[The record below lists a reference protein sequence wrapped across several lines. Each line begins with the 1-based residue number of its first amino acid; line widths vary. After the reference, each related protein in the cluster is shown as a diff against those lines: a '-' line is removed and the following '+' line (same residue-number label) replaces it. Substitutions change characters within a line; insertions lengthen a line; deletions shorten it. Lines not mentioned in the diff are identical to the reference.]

1 MLNGL
6 IVKYKIYKSILAFS
20 LVGVLFSCENDLETI
35 KTVTAT
41 DETPDEIVNH
51 MHTLYS
57 DSGVVN
63 YEIIATRVEKF
74 GEPKDIT
81 VFKDGFTV
89 NFYKAKDSIVSKLTA
104 DYGEMRDREKLI
116 IAKNNVIFTNY
127 DKNQT
132 LKTEELY
139 WDQKE
144 KRVKTDKQFNIIGDK
159 TEVWGYGLDT
169 DENFTDYNAHKV
181 RVETIIE
188 NDTIN
193 E

>member
-6 IVKYKIYKSILAFS
+6 TVKYKIYKSILAFS

-41 DETPDEIVNH
+41 DESPDEIVNH